1 MRLIDA
7 DALKEKSESATDTM
21 NTYQDM
27 SFVRVTDID
36 NAPTVDLIPVA
47 YGNWLPDGISLK
59 CSLCGKWFVIEQGDA
74 EINYCINCGAKM
86 EEK

>member
-36 NAPTVDLIPVA
+36 NAPTVDLIH
-47 YGNWLPDGISLK
+47 S
-59 CSLCGKWFVIEQGDA
+59 
-74 EINYCINCGAKM
+74 M
-86 EEK
+86 EV